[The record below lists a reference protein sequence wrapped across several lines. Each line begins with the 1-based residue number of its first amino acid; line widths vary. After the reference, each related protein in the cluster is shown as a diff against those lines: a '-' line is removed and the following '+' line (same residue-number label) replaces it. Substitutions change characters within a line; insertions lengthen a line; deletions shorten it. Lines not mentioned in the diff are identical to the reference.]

1 MEVFEMPKNK
11 VAKVKVGEFDAEK
24 YNLSTNEAYLMLKE
38 RGLTKA
44 DNEQVVQRWLKAG
57 KIDAVLV
64 KKGPQKERGYQINEA
79 SLLEYTETQAK
90 KSSEWKQELEAAH
103 LKIASLEAQIQ
114 TLLGKEIKLESKAE
128 AEVKIKQPKK
138 VSEKAPANG
147 EPKIKKRI
155 KPIKPVEEQALT
167 TTEE

>member
-1 MEVFEMPKNK
+1 MSKFK
-11 VAKVKVGEFDAEK
+11 VTKVKMGEFDAEK

-79 SLLEYTETQAK
+79 SLLEYTETQTK
-90 KSSEWKQELEAAH
+90 KSSDWKQELEAAH
-103 LKIASLEAQIQ
+103 LKIAHLEDQIQ
-114 TLLGKEIKLESKAE
+114 LLLDKELKT
-128 AEVKIKQPKK
+128 EVKIKQPKK
-138 VSEKAPANG
+138 IIEISPANDQ
-147 EPKIKKRI
+147 PKNKKRN
-155 KPIKPVEEQALT
+155 KQNNPVEEQAT
-167 TTEE
+167 NNEIE